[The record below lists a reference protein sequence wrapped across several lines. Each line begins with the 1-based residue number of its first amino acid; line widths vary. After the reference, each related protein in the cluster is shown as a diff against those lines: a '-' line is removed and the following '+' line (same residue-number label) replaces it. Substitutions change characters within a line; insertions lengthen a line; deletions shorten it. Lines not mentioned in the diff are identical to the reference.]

1 MARQG
6 GVKGASTENTV
17 KLFTTQSICIQILTI
32 MSKHDDIGDRVIVAL
47 RRVIRAVDLH
57 SRTLVES
64 HGLTG
69 PQALILKALQNGSLP
84 AGELATQVS
93 LSQGTVTDILNRLEK
108 RGLISRNRDTE
119 DRRRVLVEATDAAL
133 SLLAQSPP
141 LLQESFAER
150 FGNLQDWEQTQ
161 LLASLQRIAAMM
173 DAEDIDAAPVL
184 SSGSVRATTQAVE
197 EVLEPEPTEEE
208 LAPVEP
214 SKTKVSSVT

>member
-1 MARQG
+1 
-6 GVKGASTENTV
+6 
-17 KLFTTQSICIQILTI
+17 
-32 MSKHDDIGDRVIVAL
+32 MSNHSDIGDQVIVAL

-69 PQALILKALQNGSLP
+69 PQALILKALQDGSLP
-84 AGELATQVS
+84 AGELATRVS

-119 DRRRVLVEATDAAL
+119 DRRRVLVETTDEAL
-133 SLLAQSPP
+133 SLLERSPP

-150 FGNLQDWEQTQ
+150 FNNLQDWEQTQ

-184 SSGSVRATTQAVE
+184 SSGSVRATAQAVE
-197 EVLEPEPTEEE
+197 EVLEPEVTQEEQVS
-208 LAPVEP
+208 ASDATASTDP
-214 SKTKVSSVT
+214 SLPAA

>member
-1 MARQG
+1 
-6 GVKGASTENTV
+6 
-17 KLFTTQSICIQILTI
+17 
-32 MSKHDDIGDRVIVAL
+32 MSKRDDIGDQVIVAL

-69 PQALILKALQNGSLP
+69 PQAIILKALQNGSLP
-84 AGELATQVS
+84 AGELATRVS

-108 RGLISRNRDTE
+108 RGLISRIRDAK

-133 SLLAQSPP
+133 TLLEQSPP
-141 LLQESFAER
+141 LLQESFAQR
-150 FGNLQDWEQTQ
+150 FSNLHDWEQTQ

-184 SSGSVRATTQAVE
+184 SSGSVRATAQAVE
-197 EVLEPEPTEEE
+197 EVLEPESTEEE
-208 LAPVEP
+208 QASIEP
-214 SKTKVSSVT
+214 SKKARSLLLPKIGGKVTSLM

>member
-1 MARQG
+1 MN
-6 GVKGASTENTV
+6 KYDE
-17 KLFTTQSICIQILTI
+17 
-32 MSKHDDIGDRVIVAL
+32 IGDQVIVAL

-69 PQALILKALQNGSLP
+69 PQALILKALKNNSLS

-108 RGLISRNRDTE
+108 RGLINRRRDTE
-119 DRRRVLVEATDAAL
+119 DRRRVLVKTTEAAQ
-133 SLLAQSPP
+133 SLLEQSPP
-141 LLQESFAER
+141 LLQESFAQR
-150 FGNLQDWEQTQ
+150 FGDLHDWEQTQ

-184 SSGSVRATTQAVE
+184 SCGSVRATAEAVE
-197 EVLEPEPTEEE
+197 EVLEPEAMEDEQIATD
-208 LAPVEP
+208 
-214 SKTKVSSVT
+214 SSNPASDSFIT

>member
-1 MARQG
+1 
-6 GVKGASTENTV
+6 
-17 KLFTTQSICIQILTI
+17 
-32 MSKHDDIGDRVIVAL
+32 MSKHDDIGDQVIVAL

-108 RGLISRNRDTE
+108 RGLISRSRDTE
-119 DRRRVLVEATDAAL
+119 DRRRVLVEATDTAL
-133 SLLAQSPP
+133 TLLEQSPP

-150 FGNLQDWEQTQ
+150 FGNLHDWEQTQ

-173 DAEDIDAAPVL
+173 DAEDFDAAPVL
-184 SSGSVRATTQAVE
+184 SSGSVRATTQAIE
-197 EVLEPEPTEEE
+197 EVLEPEPTEQE

-214 SKTKVSSVT
+214 SKAKVSSST

>member
-1 MARQG
+1 
-6 GVKGASTENTV
+6 
-17 KLFTTQSICIQILTI
+17 
-32 MSKHDDIGDRVIVAL
+32 MSKHDDIGGRVIVAL

-69 PQALILKALQNGSLP
+69 PQAFILKALQNGSLL

-184 SSGSVRATTQAVE
+184 SSGSVRATSQAIE

-214 SKTKVSSVT
+214 SKAKVSSSKVTSLW